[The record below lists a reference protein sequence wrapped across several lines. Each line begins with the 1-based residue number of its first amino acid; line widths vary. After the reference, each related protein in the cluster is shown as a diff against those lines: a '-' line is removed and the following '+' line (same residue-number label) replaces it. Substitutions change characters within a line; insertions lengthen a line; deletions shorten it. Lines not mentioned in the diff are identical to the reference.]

1 MIKLL
6 LFLHLLGATVW
17 VGGHLFIA
25 IKLLPTALRTGDKT
39 ALLNFERNYESI
51 GMPALVI
58 QVITGLW
65 LAYIHEPNVQ
75 NWIGFSNHVNTHIT
89 IKLLLLFVTVACAI
103 IANKVLI
110 PKIDNPKS
118 FKILAVLIY
127 TVTLS
132 AVLFLLTGLS
142 FRVGIL

>member
-51 GMPALVI
+51 GMPALIV
-58 QVITGLW
+58 QVITG
-65 LAYIHEPNVQ
+65 
-75 NWIGFSNHVNTHIT
+75 
-89 IKLLLLFVTVACAI
+89 
-103 IANKVLI
+103 
-110 PKIDNPKS
+110 
-118 FKILAVLIY
+118 
-127 TVTLS
+127 
-132 AVLFLLTGLS
+132 
-142 FRVGIL
+142 